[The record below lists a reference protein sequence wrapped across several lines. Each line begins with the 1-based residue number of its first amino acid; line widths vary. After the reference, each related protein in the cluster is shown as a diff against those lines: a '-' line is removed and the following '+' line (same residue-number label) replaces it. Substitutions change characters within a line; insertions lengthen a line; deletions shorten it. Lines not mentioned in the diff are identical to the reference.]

1 MKKIAFLIG
10 IVSISIPSLFYSAN
24 LPVDQAICKS
34 LLKDLNA
41 DSIPQAQKKIKDLD
55 ELLDSLEALTASD
68 ALKHYNII
76 MDIMDKGFNH
86 LAELAGI
93 DVKATIKQAKKEMS
107 KQKTKQEKEPLL
119 WAVVEA
125 IGEAIIRLQEN
136 LSGFQGAT
144 KIMAGYV
151 AMLEGIITQAV
162 QAKQQN
168 NPDLLWRVIPE
179 KVPSF
184 TRKTFTFA
192 PEETGAL
199 PSTTTS
205 TTEPTLKNPKKVAPP
220 VPPKPTKKPSVPEKS
235 PTATVP
241 TAPTTMPEASA
252 TTGQQTTKSATS
264 ATPAQQTTAATPSQT
279 RAKTTLSREEQMER
293 ALKRYSELRKKL
305 RP

>member
-10 IVSISIPSLFYSAN
+10 LVSVSIPSLFYSAN
-24 LPVDQAICKS
+24 LDQAICKS
-34 LLKDLNA
+34 LLKNLNV
-41 DSIPQAQKKIKDLD
+41 DSIPEAQEKVKGLD
-55 ELLDSLEALTASD
+55 ELLDSLGEATTVSD
-68 ALKHYNII
+68 ALKNYEMIGEQT
-76 MDIMDKGFNH
+76 DRGFNH

-93 DVKATIKQAKKEMS
+93 DVKAITKKAKKE
-107 KQKTKQEKEPLL
+107 KKPWLL
-119 WAVVEA
+119 VET
-125 IGEAIIRLQEN
+125 IGEAIIHLQEN
-136 LSGFQGAT
+136 LSGIQGAT
-144 KIMAGYV
+144 KIMAAYV

-168 NPDLLWRVIPE
+168 NPDLLWRLIPE
-179 KVPSF
+179 KAPTF

-205 TTEPTLKNPKKVAPP
+205 TTETTLKNPKKIAPP
-220 VPPKPTKKPSVPEKS
+220 VPPKPTIKPSVREKS

-241 TAPTTMPEASA
+241 TAPTTMPGASA

-264 ATPAQQTTAATPSQT
+264 AMPAQQTTAATPSQT
-279 RAKTTLSREEQMER
+279 RAKTKTTLSREEQMEK
-293 ALKRYSELRKKL
+293 ALKRYSELRKNL